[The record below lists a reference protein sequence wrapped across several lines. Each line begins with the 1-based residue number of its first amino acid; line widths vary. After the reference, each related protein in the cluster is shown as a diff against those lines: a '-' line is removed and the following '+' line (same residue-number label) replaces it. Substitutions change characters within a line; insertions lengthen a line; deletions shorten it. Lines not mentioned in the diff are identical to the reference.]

1 MATRV
6 ANMHDTLMRA
16 LGPDG
21 SHEGDERRMYAML
34 GMTEASYEFVSAVA
48 ANVYLEENSF

>member
-21 SHEGDERRMYAML
+21 AHEGDEGRMYAML
-34 GMTEASYEFVSAVA
+34 GMTEASYEFVSALA
-48 ANVYLEENSF
+48 ANVYGDEDSF